1 MKRTIGIVVDV
12 GAEQTVVAPVY
23 EGMVLTH
30 TIRTSRVGGES
41 LTRFM
46 AELLLESQPEKHSHL
61 LRRRQLHIARQ
72 VKEQAACVAPDYFD
86 AGSWDTDNV
95 RLGAAY
101 ESLGKARLDKHGR
114 YVRLYWRLQSTR
126 LIFVSR
132 IA

>member
-1 MKRTIGIVVDV
+1 MKRTIGIVGNV

-46 AELLLESQPEKHSHL
+46 AQLLLESQPGHL

-72 VKEQAACVAPDYFD
+72 VKEQAACVVPDWSY
-86 AGSWDTDNV
+86 
-95 RLGAAY
+95 
-101 ESLGKARLDKHGR
+101 
-114 YVRLYWRLQSTR
+114 
-126 LIFVSR
+126 
-132 IA
+132 